1 MSEQSREWRQLAASA
16 TALTDS
22 KFLKIVELF
31 EKVRHRSDIADAMR
45 VIRPRMAELRPPR
58 RLLPMRLFFLPAE
71 DLLDDVGAYHRRLS
85 RISRA
90 TLDTCWRIVAERLG
104 EQRLARLDASL
115 SRVDGHDAAALVQ
128 EGEALWRDGARA
140 LGDALDEAHQNQK
153 ARIRLFGRDDDVLRQ
168 VAVLVA
174 VTEIGVQLQSVKA
187 RLPDR
192 PVQALADF
200 HVEVLRRA
208 IKELATQDIRR
219 VAPFLLALSARM
231 LRPGDLLTVL
241 ADTRLE
247 GRQQEKDEVAREVG
261 VFALENLLRQSGSVP
276 RMLKEGM
283 AAREI
288 ASIAERLLDGFESM
302 RATLQHPDQ
311 RKMIRRV
318 DQARVVI
325 SEAILE
331 RVIGPADQELL
342 GHVLDTAERDL
353 IRPDLLPRPA
363 TPEEI
368 ARAEDFARAYR
379 RCARIAPQVGLKPQM
394 QEKTAQLCR
403 TVRRATEQLSTL
415 SQAAGASAADT
426 ATADE
431 QIVSLLR
438 LVEIVA
444 GPDEAERI
452 LLDWQ
457 ERLGVGDAGDTPPY
471 REMDL

>member
-1 MSEQSREWRQLAASA
+1 MSGQSQEWRQLAASA

-31 EKVRHRSDIADAMR
+31 EKVRHRSDIADAMQ
-45 VIRPRMAELRPPR
+45 VIRPRMTELRPPR
-58 RLLPMRLFFLPAE
+58 RLLPMRLFFLPVE
-71 DLLDDVGAYHRRLS
+71 DLLDDIGTYHRRLS

-90 TLDTCWRIVAERLG
+90 TLDPCWRIVAERLG
-104 EQRLARLDASL
+104 AARLDRLEVILAG
-115 SRVDGHDAAALVQ
+115 VDGHDAVALVR

-153 ARIRLFGRDDDVLRQ
+153 TRIRLFGRDDDVLRQ

-174 VTEIGVQLQSVKA
+174 VTGIGAPLQSVKA

-192 PVQALADF
+192 PVQALAEF
-200 HVEVLRRA
+200 HVEVLRRT
-208 IKELATQDIRR
+208 IKELAAQDIRS

-241 ADTRLE
+241 ADTRLDAP
-247 GRQQEKDEVAREVG
+247 QQEKDAVAREVG

-276 RMLKEGM
+276 RMLKEGV

-288 ASIAERLLDGFESM
+288 ATIAERLLDGFESM
-302 RATLQHPDQ
+302 TATLQHPDQ
-311 RKMIRRV
+311 RKMVRRV
-318 DQARVVI
+318 DQARAVI

-331 RVIGPADQELL
+331 RVIGPADHELL
-342 GHVLDTAERDL
+342 GHVLAAAERDL

-368 ARAEDFARAYR
+368 ARAEEFARAYR

-394 QEKTAQLCR
+394 QEKTARLCH
-403 TVRRATEQLSTL
+403 TVRRATEQLGIL
-415 SQAAGASAADT
+415 AQAPETTAADA

-444 GPDEAERI
+444 GPDEAEHI

-457 ERLGVGDAGDTPPY
+457 ERLGVGAAGDTPLY
-471 REMDL
+471 RETDL